1 MPKSQIEL
9 AQQLSAVHRQKPAT
23 ACREAHPRIW
33 RQATKDQRREI
44 LAKYQ
49 ETGSIRKAFASI
61 KAYRV
66 TDADMQW
73 FGVRLGGG
81 R

>member
-1 MPKSQIEL
+1 MPKTQIEL

-49 ETGSIRKAFASI
+49 ETGSIRKAFAAI